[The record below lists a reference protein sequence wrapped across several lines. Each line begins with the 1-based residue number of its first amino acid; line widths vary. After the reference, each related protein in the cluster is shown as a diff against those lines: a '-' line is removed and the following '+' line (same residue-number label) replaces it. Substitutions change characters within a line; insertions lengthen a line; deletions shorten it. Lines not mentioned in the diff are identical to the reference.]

1 MLSQKK
7 LLGFASELQHYF
19 YRESFTGNLKWKL
32 KILNINII
40 HNLGAFCLQLNLGKI
55 VRSRNTFNNFVI
67 GELRTR

>member
-19 YRESFTGNLKWKL
+19 YRESFSGNSLFKYE
-32 KILNINII
+32 
-40 HNLGAFCLQLNLGKI
+40 GAFCLQLSLGKI
-55 VRSRNTFNNFVI
+55 ARSRNTFNNFVI